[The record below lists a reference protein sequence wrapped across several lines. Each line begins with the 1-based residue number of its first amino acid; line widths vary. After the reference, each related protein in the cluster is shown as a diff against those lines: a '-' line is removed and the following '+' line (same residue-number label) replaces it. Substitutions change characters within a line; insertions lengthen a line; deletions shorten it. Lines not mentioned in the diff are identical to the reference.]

1 MIAPV
6 SSSLPF
12 DVVVVGGG
20 INGAGIALQAAASGL
35 RTALIESHDFAS
47 GTSSRSSKLIH
58 GGLRYLEYLD
68 FKLVRE
74 SLGEREAIMEL
85 APHLVWPLR
94 FVMPIVPGGKPAWLI
109 RGGLFLYDRLA
120 PRHALAGTESL
131 DLDKMPDRMGFDTTY
146 HRAYVY
152 SDCWADDARLV
163 IANVMAAAELG
174 ASIYPRTVLD
184 ATERSSNGWRLT
196 IKDAGSGAS
205 REIVAAVLVNA
216 AGPWAVPLARK
227 ILGGRIEFVENLVR
241 GSHIVLPRLYAG
253 NHATMLQVGD
263 GRIVVTMPYENNLTL
278 VGTTDSP
285 FSGDPRHVV
294 ATAEECGYL
303 LQVVNRFFPGRRTAD
318 DIIWSYA
325 GVRPL
330 FKQGRARDGDPT
342 TSTRDYAFKLD
353 RGAGGNEAPLLT
365 VLGGKL
371 TTYRKLAARALHEL
385 APLLPRL
392 KPPVLPATLPGGDI
406 GQGGPA
412 QYAQELQHRYPWL
425 PTRYAARFA
434 RTYGSRT
441 EQMLGDAERL
451 EDLGPGF
458 GGDLHFREVEYLRRH
473 EWAVSADDILWRRT
487 KCGLTLSASQVIG
500 LERFLAGG
508 RAILT
513 GEARP

>member
-1 MIAPV
+1 MTATV
-6 SSSLPF
+6 SPSPPF

-35 RTALIESHDFAS
+35 KTALLESHDFAS

-58 GGLRYLEYLD
+58 GGLRYLEYFD

-74 SLGEREAIMEL
+74 SLGEREAVMTL

-109 RGGLFLYDRLA
+109 RSGLFLYDRLA

-131 DLDKMPDRMGFDTTY
+131 DLAKVPDHMGFDDTY
-146 HRAYVY
+146 RRAYVY

-163 IANVMAAAELG
+163 VANVIAAAEMG
-174 ASIYPRTVLD
+174 ARIFPRTALH
-184 ATERSSNGWRLT
+184 AAQRQPNGWRLT
-196 IKDAGSGAS
+196 IEDIDSGAT
-205 REIVAAVLVNA
+205 RDIAASVLVNA
-216 AGPWAVPLARK
+216 AGPWAVPLTRK
-227 ILGGRIEFVENLVR
+227 ILGGPTEFVENLVR
-241 GSHIVLPRLYAG
+241 GSHIVLPRLYIG
-253 NHATMLQVGD
+253 GHATMLQAGD

-285 FSGDPRHVV
+285 FSADPRQV
-294 ATAEECGYL
+294 TPTDTECDYL
-303 LQVVNRFFPGRRTAD
+303 LQVVNRFFQCKRAAD
-318 DIIWSYA
+318 DIVWSYA

-330 FKQGRARDGDPT
+330 FKQGHARDSNPT

-353 RGAGGNEAPLLT
+353 RGAGGREAPLLT

-371 TTYRKLAARALHEL
+371 TTYRKLAAQALREL
-385 APLLPRL
+385 APSFPQL
-392 KPPVLPATLPGGDI
+392 KPPALPATLPGGDI

-412 QYAQELQHRYPWL
+412 QFAAELRRRYPWL
-425 PTRYAARFA
+425 PAGYAARFA

-441 EQMLGDAERL
+441 ERMLGDAQRL

-458 GGDLHFREVEYLRRH
+458 GSDLHLREVEYLRHH
-473 EWAVSADDILWRRT
+473 EWARTVDDILWRRT
-487 KCGLTLSASQVIG
+487 KCGLAMSASQVAG
-500 LERFLAGG
+500 LECFLADC
-508 RAILT
+508 RTNPMSET
-513 GEARP
+513 GT